1 MFIVKFVPFI
11 ALRTDRQNSKLLHA
25 SLINHHIVFNKIYWA
40 ESSFEIFSKLG
51 RNEVIIKS
59 GAHELDNILSRVSFI
74 NSIYFMKESL
84 SFNM

>member
-11 ALRTDRQNSKLLHA
+11 ALGTDRHNSKLLNA

-40 ESSFEIFSKLG
+40 ESSFEIFSKLR

-59 GAHELDNILSRVSFI
+59 GAHELDNILSQVRCK
-74 NSIYFMKESL
+74 NSIYFM
-84 SFNM
+84 